1 MTHEELELITDIRDF
16 TTFIIDFILRD
27 FETRDLKCDLR
38 IIIVT
43 SNFLCRVRTG

>member
-1 MTHEELELITDIRDF
+1 MIREELELITDIRDF
-16 TTFIIDFILRD
+16 INFILRD

-43 SNFLCRVRTG
+43 SNTICSVRTG